1 MLQATTLYM
10 LMIASAAPGGVK
22 VAEKAALPPDLR
34 KASGF
39 SAQIAPPLSPVSAG
53 RLSLPVEP
61 GELVRVQA
69 VGRGKPFRRSGGR
82 AARVR
87 YLSAALTSPCFAT
100 PLFSTNHSSTPGN
113 AGARAQTA
121 RGGKLIALTFD
132 DGPKPYVL
140 MGTRSG
146 KGIASQSLLGLLD
159 QQGVKATFFVMGW
172 RLSENADAKC
182 RHEDGGVCREAA
194 EEEHRR
200 GHEIENH
207 TYGHGNFRIMVKRYG
222 EEWVLNDIE
231 RASTIIQ
238 RTTGEK
244 PTYLRP
250 PDWTIW
256 PELEQKIEARGYHV
270 MTKSSSVP
278 LALRDVDS
286 EDYFCAGRDVTKCPK
301 PSDYDY
307 VLRAIAQRE
316 RQGVEQHILVFHE
329 LPQSVEL
336 LSRLIP
342 ELKKRGYGFVPL
354 RKYMAQVS
362 G

>member
-1 MLQATTLYM
+1 MLPTPTFCIL
-10 LMIASAAPGGVK
+10 LIA
-22 VAEKAALPPDLR
+22 
-34 KASGF
+34 
-39 SAQIAPPLSPVSAG
+39 
-53 RLSLPVEP
+53 
-61 GELVRVQA
+61 
-69 VGRGKPFRRSGGR
+69 
-82 AARVR
+82 
-87 YLSAALTSPCFAT
+87 FAT
-100 PLFSTNHSSTPGN
+100 ALVPAKVPRPSGEAA
-113 AGARAQTA
+113 AGARAA
-121 RGGKLIALTFD
+121 LGAKLIALTFD

-146 KGIASQSLLGLLD
+146 KGVASESLLGLLD
-159 QQGVKATFFVMGW
+159 QQGIKATFFVMGW
-172 RLSENADAKC
+172 RLSKNADAKC
-182 RHEDGGVCREAA
+182 RQEDGGVCREAA

-231 RASTIIQ
+231 RASTIIGN
-238 RTTGEK
+238 TTGEK
-244 PTYLRP
+244 PKYLRP

-270 MTKSSSVP
+270 MTKSRSVP
-278 LALRDVDS
+278 PALRDVDS
-286 EDYFCAGRDVTKCPK
+286 EDYFCAGRDVSKCPK

-307 VLRAIAQRE
+307 VWRNLEQRE

-342 ELKKRGYGFVPL
+342 ELKRRGYKFETL
-354 RKYMAQVS
+354 RSYMAEAHR
-362 G
+362 

>member
-1 MLQATTLYM
+1 MLQASTLYV
-10 LMIASAAPGGVK
+10 LMIAFAALGAVK
-22 VAEKAALPPDLR
+22 VAEKAALPPNLR

-39 SAQIAPPLSPVSAG
+39 PAQIAPPLLPGSAG
-53 RLSLPVEP
+53 RLSLCAEP
-61 GELVRVQA
+61 GDLVRVQA
-69 VGRGKPFRRSGGR
+69 LGKAKPFRKSGGR
-82 AARVR
+82 VAAGF
-87 YLSAALTSPCFAT
+87 YLSATLTRPCFAT
-100 PLFSTNHSSTPGN
+100 AFFPTNHASTPGN

-146 KGIASQSLLGLLD
+146 KGVASQSLLALLD

-172 RLSENADAKC
+172 RLSENADEKC
-182 RHEDGGVCREAA
+182 RQVDGGVCREAA

-207 TYGHGNFRIMVKRYG
+207 TYGHGNFRIMVGRYG
-222 EEWVLNDIE
+222 EAWVLNDIE
-231 RASTIIQ
+231 RASRIIQ
-238 RTTGEK
+238 SISGVK
-244 PTYLRP
+244 PAYLRP

-256 PELEQKIEARGYHV
+256 PELEKKIETRGYHL
-270 MTKSSSVP
+270 MTKSTAVP
-278 LALRDVDS
+278 PALRDVDS
-286 EDYFCAGRDVTKCPK
+286 EDYFCAGRDLSKCPK

-307 VLRAIAQRE
+307 VLRSIAQRE

-342 ELKKRGYGFVPL
+342 ELKKRGYRFVTL
-354 RKYMAQVS
+354 RTYMS
-362 G
+362 LTG

>member
-1 MLQATTLYM
+1 MLITPTLCM
-10 LMIASAAPGGVK
+10 LLIA
-22 VAEKAALPPDLR
+22 
-34 KASGF
+34 
-39 SAQIAPPLSPVSAG
+39 
-53 RLSLPVEP
+53 
-61 GELVRVQA
+61 
-69 VGRGKPFRRSGGR
+69 
-82 AARVR
+82 
-87 YLSAALTSPCFAT
+87 FAT
-100 PLFSTNHSSTPGN
+100 AAVPAKVPRGLGE
-113 AGARAQTA
+113 AGARANAT
-121 RGGKLIALTFD
+121 RGAKLIALTFD

-146 KGIASQSLLGLLD
+146 KGVLSQSLLGLLD

-172 RLSENADAKC
+172 RLSQNADAKC
-182 RHEDGGVCREAA
+182 RQEDGGVCREAA

-207 TYGHGNFRIMVKRYG
+207 TYGHGNFRSMVKRYG
-222 EEWVLNDIE
+222 EGWVLNDIE
-231 RASTIIQ
+231 RASIVIQ
-238 RTTGEK
+238 KTTGER

-278 LALRDVDS
+278 PALRDVDS
-286 EDYFCAGRDVTKCPK
+286 EDYFCAGRDVSKCPK

-307 VLRAIAQRE
+307 VLRDIAQRE

-342 ELKKRGYGFVPL
+342 ELEKRGYRFVTL
-354 RKYMAQVS
+354 RTYMAAAHGQ
-362 G
+362 